1 MFYRFADWIFERINE
16 VRRNDLQRQHLFN
29 AFRQSIQN
37 EHKTLS
43 LADQIPRLSEQL
55 KKSLESVDSAAL
67 MTVITDIIIDLSRIY
82 PQIFQA
88 IFVVSHRGQNEFLFS
103 IVYSKDIVD
112 ILIGWYIEPLPTD
125 RILEHTAQA
134 LQKLRPFWIAQME
147 VTTLTLLEH
156 FIEDADSYAQVNR

>member
-1 MFYRFADWIFERINE
+1 M
-16 VRRNDLQRQHLFN
+16 
-29 AFRQSIQN
+29 
-37 EHKTLS
+37 
-43 LADQIPRLSEQL
+43 SEQL

-67 MTVITDIIIDLSRIY
+67 MTVITDVIIDLSRIY

-88 IFVVSHRGQNEFLFS
+88 IFVVSDRSPNEFVL
-103 IVYSKDIVD
+103 IVCFKDIVD

-134 LQKLRPFWIAQME
+134 LQKFRPFWIAQME

-156 FIEDADSYAQVNR
+156 FIEDAHSYAQVNR